1 MDGALYSFQRYPIP
15 NAETSSQTPL
25 RPIPATQ
32 FYPTPGSSAP
42 VRVQHPTTPLSDQ
55 TRTSLATQNAAES
68 PCPVQKRSRENTE
81 NQFGSVDPAKP
92 AKKKRRKNLTED
104 EKLTKIFGAIHDLNW
119 SLGDFLFHAFRWQE
133 APGKLV
139 SRSHSV
145 ATTVQKFLSGNS
157 THYPAEIIEGWI
169 SCKDGRV
176 DEFKDDNGTD
186 MYSTTKPYTEIRPI
200 RQCLTSFAAQMCQ
213 EKLRREARKAV
224 DVKNGLHVTSIRQNG
239 IDAIETDQDWADIGA
254 STASTTAEILK
265 HHQPL
270 AFHFMSVI
278 AGQAEPDANGVIAP
292 RKRRPIEM
300 VITHALGALDFSR
313 NSQAKRLALARGL
326 LYFAASAPVDLFAY
340 ESRVGTMP
348 AYTTIYKAL
357 KHLADQSAARLRT
370 VGADPLKWGVVILD
384 NVQAYK
390 CKRDMRIGGVDS
402 MTTGTAATFVEV
414 ATMDPQAVC
423 YDDKLRRIKENKRAS
438 LTVDKLLSL
447 IDSNHLEI
455 IGSLQWLHMLVKY
468 IPQLAKYKLMVT
480 TLYQTRA
487 AKQQVPVRASKIYPL
502 ASNGKNE
509 ASTTELKDA
518 TLDFLEQIGQTRE
531 KHLRRVQPFGGDGS
545 TFQNFLNIKHYLQFH
560 PHEFES
566 FGLLEPLLQGW
577 HTIAG
582 KIGRP
587 APPNLKK
594 VDYFPCL
601 QLGYTVLDARM
612 LDCTRV
618 SFGVPDLF
626 QHFALLEAK
635 KEIPEFE
642 DLEKLSRKLFR
653 AYSTTRSYYEALHG
667 ATDEESEWCQ
677 AVPKGSDWI
686 GPLDDDPDRETS
698 ETKPAKKIR
707 KKKEAKSKAKKDSK
721 GTTKPETVKPPF
733 TGDRVLAK
741 STALMRDMLI
751 CREAAMASASGDV
764 GRFYE
769 ALKVM
774 LFTFAGST
782 HTNYTKYLLET
793 LANLELESSEQLRE
807 ALLSMMVVCLNGVD
821 FICGDWLQEHHNKL
835 IEFMVEHKGKEFDS
849 PFIRHIISRNLHHF
863 SRIKKE
869 LRDGVGLSRHS
880 AHHSDP
886 HTCPEIKELLRQY
899 SLHELHSRRPG
910 RTIDESDVDNFS
922 QGVEKLASGTLAKWV
937 TETTAAR
944 VLSKPSEY
952 RTPPPSEGEDEE
964 VTADPDESVR
974 PRFSLGSMRMV
985 DGDLVV
991 MTFTDQEISG
1001 MLDTVGD
1008 ESDDDSES
1016 EI

>member
-1 MDGALYSFQRYPIP
+1 MIRRVFERAFVYTRPMDGALYSFQRYPIP

-25 RPIPATQ
+25 QPIPATQ

-42 VRVQHPTTPLSDQ
+42 
-55 TRTSLATQNAAES
+55 
-68 PCPVQKRSRENTE
+68 
-81 NQFGSVDPAKP
+81 
-92 AKKKRRKNLTED
+92 
-104 EKLTKIFGAIHDLNW
+104 LTKIFGAIHDLNW

-139 SRSHSV
+139 SQSHSV
-145 ATTVQKFLSGNS
+145 TTTVQKFLSGNS

-169 SCKDGRV
+169 SCKDSRV

-200 RQCLTSFAAQMCQ
+200 WQCLTSFAAQMCQ

-224 DVKNGLHVTSIRQNG
+224 D
-239 IDAIETDQDWADIGA
+239 DWADIGA

-326 LYFAASAPVDLFAY
+326 LYFAASAP
-340 ESRVGTMP
+340 SRVGTMP

-357 KHLADQSAARLRT
+357 KHLADQSAAHLRT

-390 CKRDMRIGGVDS
+390 RKRDMRIGGVDS

-447 IDSNHLEI
+447 INSDHLEI
-455 IGSLQWLHMLVKY
+455 IGSLQWLHTLVKY

-487 AKQQVPVRASKIYPL
+487 AKQQVP
-502 ASNGKNE
+502 NE

-577 HTIAG
+577 HTMWTDLCRVFKTHWGTEGSKDPSTLGHSTG

-626 QHFALLEAK
+626 QHFALLGAK

-686 GPLDDDPDRETS
+686 GLLDDDPDQETS

-721 GTTKPETVKPPF
+721 GTMKPETVKPPF

-782 HTNYTKYLLET
+782 HTNYMKYLLET

-849 PFIRHIISRNLHHF
+849 PFIRHIISQNLHHF

-886 HTCPEIKELLRQY
+886 HTRPEIKELLRQY

-922 QGVEKLASGTLAKWV
+922 Q
-937 TETTAAR
+937 AAR